1 MKKKECKRKK
11 DEGGGE
17 NMKKERVSK
26 GKERWELAKE
36 RERERKGSERK

>member
-26 GKERWELAKE
+26 GKEMRTGKGK
-36 RERERKGSERK
+36 RKRR